1 MMKLPYEFF
10 IGGRY
15 LRAARGN
22 RFVSFI
28 STISMIGIAIGVM
41 VLIVVLS
48 VMNGFEIELR
58 GRILSMTSHATI
70 SGFGGSMANWRDI
83 AARAGTNPEVASVA
97 PYVEGQAMLVA
108 GRRTSGV
115 QVYGVLPDEERKV
128 SQLAEHISDGKF
140 DDLRSGAY
148 GVLLGSE
155 LAKELNVRV
164 GDRVSMVIPQATVT
178 IAGVV
183 PRLRR
188 LTVVAIFSA
197 GMYEYDR
204 NLAYLHMSDAAKL
217 YRMGESVSG
226 VRLRL
231 HDLFNAPRVAAEVA
245 NELGTGPYV
254 SDWTRYHENFF
265 RSIALMKRVLF
276 FILLLVVVV
285 AAFNIISTLVMVV
298 KDKQSDIAI
307 LRTFGASPRSIL
319 KIFMAQGTGIGVI
332 GTGLGVLL
340 GTLLAANLQTLV
352 HGLEKIL
359 GTQFLDAKVY
369 FMSDL
374 PAVVQW
380 SDALQI
386 AATAFGLC
394 CLSTLYPAWRAA
406 RTQPARALRH
416 E

>member
-1 MMKLPYEFF
+1 MISYELF

-28 STISMIGIAIGVM
+28 SMISMAGIAIGVT

-48 VMNGFEIELR
+48 VMNGFEVELR
-58 GRILSMTSHATI
+58 ERILSMTSHATI
-70 SGFGGSMANWRDI
+70 SGFGGAMRNWESV
-83 AARAGTNPEVASVA
+83 AEQAKTHPEVAAVA
-97 PYVEGQAMLVA
+97 PYVEGQALLA
-108 GRRTSGV
+108 ARELSSGI
-115 QVYGVLPDEERKV
+115 QLYGVNPLQERQVSKIPDLMTAGAL
-128 SQLAEHISDGKF
+128 S
-140 DDLRSGAY
+140 DLRAG
-148 GVLLGSE
+148 GFGIVLGSE
-155 LAKELNVRV
+155 LAKHLRVGV
-164 GDRVSMVIPQATVT
+164 GDRVTLVIPQASVTV
-178 IAGVV
+178 AGVV
-183 PRLRR
+183 PRTRR
-188 LTVVAIFSA
+188 FLVVGIFAA

-204 NLAYLHMSDAAKL
+204 NFAYLHLDDAARL
-217 YRMGESVSG
+217 YRLGDAVSG

-231 HDLFNAPRVAAEVA
+231 HDLFEAPRIAHTIAV
-245 NELGTGPYV
+245 ELGTGPYV
-254 SDWTRYHENFF
+254 NDWTRSHENFF
-265 RSIALMKRVLF
+265 RSIALTKRVLF

-307 LRTFGASPRSIL
+307 LRTLGATPRSIL
-319 KIFMAQGTGIGVI
+319 KIFIAQGTGIGVI
-332 GTGLGVLL
+332 GTVLGVLL
-340 GTLLAANLQTLV
+340 GVLLSVNLESLV
-352 HGLEKIL
+352 HLLERVL
-359 GTQFLDAKVY
+359 STQFLDAQVY

-380 SDALQI
+380 PDALQI

-406 RTQPARALRH
+406 RTQPAQALRH

>member
-1 MMKLPYEFF
+1 VISYELF

-28 STISMIGIAIGVM
+28 SMISMAGIAIGVT

-48 VMNGFEIELR
+48 VMNGFEVELR
-58 GRILSMTSHATI
+58 ERILSMTSHATI
-70 SGFGGSMANWRDI
+70 SGFGGAMRNWQSVAD
-83 AARAGTNPEVASVA
+83 RAKAHPEVAAVA
-97 PYVEGQAMLVA
+97 PYVEGQALLA
-108 GRRTSGV
+108 ARELSSGI
-115 QVYGVLPDEERKV
+115 QLYGVEPEQEKLVSKIPDLM
-128 SQLAEHISDGKF
+128 SAGALS
-140 DDLRSGAY
+140 DLRAG
-148 GVLLGSE
+148 GFGIVLGSE
-155 LAKELNVRV
+155 LAKHLRVGV
-164 GDRVSMVIPQATVT
+164 GDRVTLVIPQASVTV
-178 IAGVV
+178 AGVV
-183 PRLRR
+183 PRTRR
-188 LTVVAIFSA
+188 FLVVGIFTA

-204 NLAYLHMSDAAKL
+204 NFAYLHMSDAARL
-217 YRMGESVSG
+217 YRLGDAVSG

-231 HDLFNAPRVAAEVA
+231 HDLFEAPRIALTIAT
-245 NELGTGPYV
+245 ELGTGPYV
-254 SDWTRYHENFF
+254 SDWTRSHENFF
-265 RSIALMKRVLF
+265 RSIALTKRVLF

-307 LRTFGASPRSIL
+307 LRTLGATPRSIL
-319 KIFMAQGTGIGVI
+319 KIFIAQGTGIGVI
-332 GTGLGVLL
+332 GTGSGVLLGVLL
-340 GTLLAANLQTLV
+340 SVNLESLV
-352 HGLEKIL
+352 HLLERVL
-359 GTQFLDAKVY
+359 GTQFLDAQVY

-380 SDALQI
+380 PDALQI

-406 RTQPARALRH
+406 RTQPAQALRH